1 MMKKIISVLLTLVL
15 CISMVLGMTSCG
27 DKDTGGDNSSEVSKT
42 QIEDSQDESEAESTP
57 EESSEADS
65 GQTALGKYASIK
77 EYVESDEVQ
86 SELESMLSGMDT
98 STMSMEVYG
107 EDNKLV
113 YSYTYLVDL
122 SALGDIASTLDAAL
136 EEQASV
142 FESVASSLKLAVDVE
157 NPVVVVEYLDKDGNV
172 IVSKEFSVN

>member
-157 NPVVVVEYLDKDGNV
+157 NPVVVVKYLDKDGNV
-172 IVSKEFSVN
+172 IVSKEFSAN

>member
-172 IVSKEFSVN
+172 IVSKEFSAN